1 MMSRLRFLLLICAFF
16 GLSMAHAVTFVEV
29 AEESGIHF
37 THTDGG
43 SGKRLFN
50 EQYGSGGGFFD
61 YDNDGYLHIF
71 LINDRPQGEQTDAAP
86 STNVLY
92 HISGDG

>member
-1 MMSRLRFLLLICAFF
+1 MMCSLRFSLLICA
-16 GLSMAHAVTFVEV
+16 LLISPVAYAITFVEV

-37 THTDGG
+37 KHTDGE

-61 YDNDGYLHIF
+61 YDNDGYLDIY
-71 LINDRPQGEQTDAAP
+71 LINARPQGEQTVALIPAYECP
-86 STNVLY
+86 LSQQR
-92 HISGDG
+92 